1 MSPKIAHRTSLFF
14 GLVVLALAVVSSLQR
29 SPPVC
34 GNLRPGFAPIIA
46 FELVHSVTDL
56 HAIFGDAAGACRNAI
71 AARMDAINWMDSFA
85 FIPAY
90 GAFLV
95 FFFLGRTTKGR
106 TLAYAAVA
114 IVVIACLAD
123 YVENYALFHLSPNP
137 DSPVWIPLLIG
148 ATETKW
154 IGLGVAAFAAVL
166 LLDGW
171 LAWAA
176 LVLCGVGLFASLLT
190 IPAVAVVGPYLSNA
204 IALGWILFLAVD
216 VYESVR
222 PSRGAA

>member
-1 MSPKIAHRTSLFF
+1 MSPKIAHRVSLFF
-14 GLVVLALAVVSSLQR
+14 GLVVLALAVVSSLQPA
-29 SPPVC
+29 PPVC
-34 GNLRPGFAPIIA
+34 GNLRPGYPPIIA
-46 FELVHSVTDL
+46 FELVRSVSDL
-56 HAIFGDAAGACRNAI
+56 HAVFGDAPGPCRNAI
-71 AARMDAINWMDSFA
+71 AARMDAINRMDSFA

-95 FFFLGRTTKGR
+95 FFFLGRTSKSR
-106 TLAYAAVA
+106 PLAYAAVT
-114 IVVIACLAD
+114 VMVIACLAD

-154 IGLGVAAFAAVL
+154 VSLGVGGFAAVL

-171 LAWAA
+171 VAWAA
-176 LVLCGVGLFASLLT
+176 FVLCGIGLFASLLT
-190 IPAVAVVGPYLSNA
+190 IPAAAIVGPYLSNA

-222 PSRGAA
+222 PTHAAA